1 MSRTNLPKGRALAVM
16 LLACCLGAWVTP
28 VAAADSTV
36 MRVSPPLFGVFPY
49 MSPASLATR
58 HGPLRAWLAQELD
71 APVNLV
77 TAPDFKTFARRTC
90 QGDYVLTLTAPHLGR
105 LAQRDCGQMVL
116 AVTANRSAAVFVARR
131 DAGLASLADLRGQT
145 LHAPPELA
153 IIHQLGIEA
162 LLQAGLDVDTELTI
176 EVAQSHNSALLA
188 VLQQGVGLVG
198 LPTWQ
203 DARRSGQDQLV
214 EIFRTR
220 DIPGFVLLGNPERL
234 PAPRLAALSRDLLT
248 LHAEPVGE
256 RYFQGSGLVR
266 FMLPETGL
274 LEALD
279 PFADRAARALGG
291 Q

>member
-1 MSRTNLPKGRALAVM
+1 MRRFLAVL
-16 LLACCLGAWVTP
+16 LLAWCLGAWLAP
-28 VAAADSTV
+28 VAAAEPSD
-36 MRVSPPLFGVFPY
+36 MRVGPPLFGVFPY
-49 MSPASLATR
+49 MSPAALAAR

-77 TAPDFKTFARRTC
+77 SAPDFETFARRTC
-90 QGDYVLTLTAPHLGR
+90 QGDYALALTAPHLGR

-116 AVTANRSAAVFVARR
+116 AVTANRSAAVFVAHR
-131 DAGLASLADLRGQT
+131 DSGLTSLADLRGQT
-145 LHAPPELA
+145 LHAPPQLA

-162 LLQAGLDVDTELTI
+162 LMAAGLDTDTDITI

-188 VLQQGVGLVG
+188 VIQQGGAGLVG

-220 DIPGFVLLGNPERL
+220 DIPGFVLLGNPQRL
-234 PAPRLAALSRDLLT
+234 PAQRLAALSRDLLV
-248 LHAEPVGE
+248 LHAETVGE

-266 FMLPETGL
+266 FVQPEPGL